1 MKMNKVL
8 PVVAL
13 LVSVHAFA
21 WRPTLPNV
29 KIPDFVKNACGYV
42 TGKISTG
49 ASFCLNKVPTMP
61 SVQEKAVAA
70 IKAGQNLC
78 SSGLNH
84 VQNAR
89 PTKFIANHPKTAVA
103 ATGALAAYVAFAIF
117 GKNFQAAAVNQG
129 VELVDLNSSS
139 NADDATEQK

>member
-42 TGKISTG
+42 TEKIGAG

-61 SVQEKAVAA
+61 SVQEKAAAA

-89 PTKFIANHPKTAVA
+89 PTKFIANHPKTAIA
-103 ATGALAAYVAFAIF
+103 ATGTLAAYVAFAIF

>member
-8 PVVAL
+8 PVIVL
-13 LVSVHAFA
+13 LVSFHAFA

-29 KIPDFVKNACGYV
+29 TIPSFAKNAFGYV
-42 TGKISTG
+42 TEKIGAG
-49 ASFCLNKVPTMP
+49 ASFCLNKVPAMP
-61 SVQEKAVAA
+61 SVQEKAAAA
-70 IKAGQNLC
+70 IKAGRNLC
-78 SSGLNH
+78 SSGWNH
-84 VQNAR
+84 AQNAR

-103 ATGALAAYVAFAIF
+103 ATGALAAYVAFAIL

-139 NADDATEQK
+139 NADEATKSE

>member
-117 GKNFQAAAVNQG
+117 GKNFKAANVATSTQQNIA
-129 VELVDLNSSS
+129 SS
-139 NADDATEQK
+139 KP